1 MLTYESSYQLPK
13 EPKPFKGFQLQTI
26 SLKKLLSELE
36 APDTGLIRKNAI
48 INAFAYVKKIT
59 DSTRGQ
65 YPNVYGFA
73 NPGGS
78 VPYWFLENAET
89 GLIHVH
95 TDFVA
100 MCYNPGYIFEH

>member
-13 EPKPFKGFQLQTI
+13 EPQPFKGFQLQTI
-26 SLKKLLSELE
+26 SAKKLLSELKDP
-36 APDTGLIRKNAI
+36 ATGLIRKNAI
-48 INAFAYVKKIT
+48 VNAFAYAKKIT

-78 VPYWFLENAET
+78 VPYWFLENTET

-100 MCYNPGYIFEH
+100 MCYNPGYIFER